1 MTRDYSHRLGKKK
14 VKFVRK
20 DGTPVTGKDIEV
32 KMYCHEFLFGT
43 GLFDVIP
50 YVCGEMKPEEEEA
63 FEKIFRKW
71 IALFNNATFPFY
83 WQRFEPERGKP
94 RIEQTL
100 KAAYW
105 LKQQNVVIKG
115 HPLCWHT
122 LTAPWLNEMSNEQIV
137 KEQVKR
143 IHRDVKAF
151 KGGID
156 IWDVV
161 NEAVIMPVFDKYGNG
176 ITRICKEMG
185 RVKLLKTM
193 FEAAREENDS
203 AELLINDFN
212 LSSNYEILIDG
223 CLNAGVP
230 IDEIGLQTHQHQGY
244 MGEER
249 LLEILERYEQFQ
261 KPLHFTEIT
270 LTSGHIMPPHIM
282 DLNDYKIDDWPT
294 TPEFED
300 RQAREFTEMYEIL
313 FSHQLVRT
321 AVSWNFVD
329 GGWLNAPGGLL
340 RKDGSVKPAY
350 EALYELIHKK
360 WWTDTKTATD
370 ENGEAVIEGYRGDY
384 NLICCGNK
392 VNLALRNREEKET
405 EIFVI

>member
-1 MTRDYSHRLGKKK
+1 M
-14 VKFVRK
+14 
-20 DGTPVTGKDIEV
+20 
-32 KMYCHEFLFGT
+32 
-43 GLFDVIP
+43 
-50 YVCGEMKPEEEEA
+50 
-63 FEKIFRKW
+63 
-71 IALFNNATFPFY
+71 
-83 WQRFEPERGKP
+83 
-94 RIEQTL
+94 
-100 KAAYW
+100 
-105 LKQQNVVIKG
+105 
-115 HPLCWHT
+115 
-122 LTAPWLNEMSNEQIV
+122 

-151 KGGID
+151 KGVID

-261 KPLHFTEIT
+261 KPLH
-270 LTSGHIMPPHIM
+270 LQKS
-282 DLNDYKIDDWPT
+282 
-294 TPEFED
+294 
-300 RQAREFTEMYEIL
+300 R
-313 FSHQLVRT
+313 
-321 AVSWNFVD
+321 
-329 GGWLNAPGGLL
+329 
-340 RKDGSVKPAY
+340 
-350 EALYELIHKK
+350 
-360 WWTDTKTATD
+360 
-370 ENGEAVIEGYRGDY
+370 
-384 NLICCGNK
+384 
-392 VNLALRNREEKET
+392 
-405 EIFVI
+405 